1 MVQQIVLE
9 PHQMK
14 TYKNFLKFFQNTIG
28 IVRPLREEIPE
39 KEILNELR
47 RAKEKGFNDVGK
59 GIIAKHALLSFFPHQ
74 LRKNSLLII
83 YVFKKLSLGETPL
96 TNRSIAALTKYYASI
111 ETHLRDRIKR
121 HSDLADAMLKAINL
135 LLPDEKVDFYFNNY
149 LKRIIFWKDTLLE
162 DDYNLLDAIIDDF
175 WISQNWKYS
184 SDEIFMIFALSQLFS
199 SQKKPFSLQFFV
211 GYIKENRDFLLKKY
225 GSCVW
230 INDETQLSNIW
241 NKFTSQGINFSY
253 SVNTRKLGL
262 VPINF
267 IIQLHPNT
275 DLQML
280 RFSLE
285 ICGNNHFMFEN
296 WSQNSLIIFG
306 LIYVP
311 DVDIESITGFFERLK
326 NIGTI
331 QDYLLISGKGYHR
344 GISQFAW
351 NSRNLKIRNQRYSGE
366 KIRRMRLSNLMQLI
380 IFFSKILGIS
390 DLQDFH

>member
-1 MVQQIVLE
+1 M
-9 PHQMK
+9 
-14 TYKNFLKFFQNTIG
+14 
-28 IVRPLREEIPE
+28 
-39 KEILNELR
+39 
-47 RAKEKGFNDVGK
+47 
-59 GIIAKHALLSFFPHQ
+59 
-74 LRKNSLLII
+74 
-83 YVFKKLSLGETPL
+83 
-96 TNRSIAALTKYYASI
+96 
-111 ETHLRDRIKR
+111 
-121 HSDLADAMLKAINL
+121 
-135 LLPDEKVDFYFNNY
+135 
-149 LKRIIFWKDTLLE
+149 E

-175 WISQNWKYS
+175 LISQNWKYS

-199 SQKKPFSLQFFV
+199 SQKKPFSLQFFF

-344 GISQFAW
+344 GISQF
-351 NSRNLKIRNQRYSGE
+351 L
-366 KIRRMRLSNLMQLI
+366 
-380 IFFSKILGIS
+380 LGIQELEDS
-390 DLQDFH
+390 KPEILWGKDKKNEIVQFDAIDNFFLQNLRHIGFTGFPLDEISKFTKTIKSNMKSQISSLQTLLLQVRLDWIGFTKRF